1 MANIK
6 VGDKVRIR
14 KREGW
19 PSPPGYRFE
28 KAEGEVI
35 KWVEYDESAKDFQ
48 DFVFVK
54 LEKVEGDGKEY
65 NGNSLLFQLEE
76 LDKI

>member
-1 MANIK
+1 LTIK
-6 VGDKVRIR
+6 
-14 KREGW
+14 KREDW

-28 KAEGEVI
+28 NAEGKVI
-35 KWVEYDESAKDFQ
+35 KWVEHDESAEHFQ

-54 LEKVEGDGKEY
+54 LEKVEGEGKEY

-76 LDKI
+76 LDKIQQN